1 MLSLKNKNIVI
12 AISGGIAAYKS
23 LSLIRL
29 FKKSDCEVKVV
40 TTKNALEFVTQLTI
54 ETLSQN
60 KLYYN
65 TFDCPSERQIDHI
78 ALSDWADCVILA
90 PATANIIGKYA
101 NGIADD
107 VLSSFL
113 LAVQKPLFIAPAMNN
128 KMYENPA
135 VQENIHKL
143 KARGCH
149 LIDPVDGFLACGT
162 EANGRMEE
170 PEKIYEFVARFFAS
184 LAKFSGKKVLVSAG
198 PTYEPIDPVRF
209 VGNYSSGLMGF
220 ALANAF
226 SAEGAEVTLVAGPTH
241 LLVNNKS
248 IHRVDVIC
256 ASEMYDACL
265 AAAETA
271 DIIIMAAAVADYKPK
286 TPVPEKIKKKDANLT
301 LELIKTV
308 DILATLGTRK
318 RKEQFVAGFAL
329 ETENELDNAIAKL
342 HNKNLDLIV
351 LNSLKNP
358 DAGFK
363 TTTNQVTMI
372 TRDGDIIKGELKD
385 KNEVAKDIVNLIYYR
400 INQHN

>member
-29 FKKSDCEVKVV
+29 FKKSGCEVKVV
-40 TTKNALEFVTQLTI
+40 ATKNALEFVTRLTI

-60 KLYYN
+60 KLYFN
-65 TFDCPSERQIDHI
+65 TFDCPSEWEVSHV

-107 VLSSFL
+107 ALSSFL

-128 KMYENPA
+128 KMYENA
-135 VQENIHKL
+135 VVQENIDIL
-143 KARGCH
+143 TTRGCH
-149 LIDPVDGFLACGT
+149 LIEPVNGFLACGT
-162 EANGRMEE
+162 EAIGRMEE
-170 PEKIYEFVARFFAS
+170 PERIFEFIASYFDTISRFN
-184 LAKFSGKKVLVSAG
+184 GKKVLVSAG
-198 PTYEPIDPVRF
+198 PTYEAIDPVRF
-209 VGNYSSGLMGF
+209 IGNHSSGLMGF

-241 LLVNNKS
+241 LEVGNNCISRVN
-248 IHRVDVIC
+248 VIS
-256 ASEMYDACL
+256 ASEMYQACVD
-265 AAAETA
+265 AAETA
-271 DIIIMAAAVADYKPK
+271 DIIIMAAAVADYQPK
-286 TPVPEKIKKKDANLT
+286 APSSEKIKKKEDT
-301 LELIKTV
+301 ITIEMIKTV
-308 DILATLGTRK
+308 DILAALAARK
-318 RKEQFVAGFAL
+318 RKNQFIAGFAL

-358 DAGFK
+358 HAGFK
-363 TTTNQVTMI
+363 NTTNQVTMI
-372 TRDGDIIKGELKD
+372 TKDGEIIIGELKD
-385 KNEVAKDIVNLIYYR
+385 KNEVAKDIMNLIYSK